1 MAPSWKKVG
10 AVAII
15 TAAMKTS
22 TISRASADEFDAS
35 SYVRNASLGTD
46 LDLFWTIDPDLQT
59 IRVAVHA
66 KAASGWAG
74 FGVSEMGGMEGA
86 DIVYYEAA
94 AGSITDAH
102 AIVAGTPVTDVCTQD
117 WTLLSAEKGTIGLV
131 FEAERALETG
141 DSQDRAFTDDSAE
154 GALPTTLIAA
164 WGNTESISYH
174 ESNFAQGQVVM
185 FGGVE
190 NSNSDPLLGIS
201 SSSSVSFFDI
211 TAKNFTIPTDRTWY
225 ENTYLLASELPTLD
239 EYHVIGFEAIVR
251 NTTSKYVHH
260 LVLTACTGTDDCG
273 QACTE
278 LFSSSG
284 YDGSSSSSSNTSL
297 SDTSST
303 STSSRS
309 SAASYA
315 STEYGSGTP
324 SLCDFEFTYIF
335 VWAPGV
341 ADEQLPK
348 DVGFK
353 FGPATDGYT

>member
-1 MAPSWKKVG
+1 
-10 AVAII
+10 
-15 TAAMKTS
+15 
-22 TISRASADEFDAS
+22 ISRASADDEFDAS
-35 SYVRNASLGTD
+35 SYARNASLGTD
-46 LDLFWTIDPDLQT
+46 LDLFWTIDTDLQT

-117 WTLLSAEKGTIGLV
+117 WTLLSAEKGTGGLV

-154 GALPTTLIAA
+154 GASPTTLIAA

-174 ESNFAQGQVVM
+174 ENNFAQGQVIM

-201 SSSSVSFFDI
+201 SSPSVSFFDI
-211 TAKNFTIPTDRTWY
+211 TAKNFTIPTGRTWY
-225 ENTYLLASELPTLD
+225 EDTYLLASELPTLD
-239 EYHVIGFEAIVR
+239 EYHVIGFEAIVQ

-260 LVLTACTGTDDCG
+260 LVLTACTGADDCG
-273 QACTE
+273 QACVE
-278 LFSSSG
+278 WFSSNG
-284 YDGSSSSSSNTSL
+284 LYSSSLSN
-297 SDTSST
+297 TSST
-303 STSSRS
+303 STRSRS
-309 SAASYA
+309 SAASYV
-315 STEYGSGTP
+315 STEYGYEIP
-324 SLCDFEFTYIF
+324 SFCDYESTSIF

-341 ADEQLPK
+341 ANEQLPE

-353 FGPATDGYT
+353 FGPATGGYT